1 MVMIWVDVLEDFL
14 MADVSNKSKDMLTFT
29 RRKHFRENIPSIT
42 GQQWFK
48 LQADQLS
55 KVSEH

>member
-14 MADVSNKSKDMLTFT
+14 MADVSNKSKEMLTFT
-29 RRKHFRENIPSIT
+29 RKHFREKIPSIT

-48 LQADQLS
+48 LHTDQLS